1 MVFISY
7 FYFFKLMVMKK
18 TIIFIFTVCVAL
30 TALGQNGSKVAH
42 TIKGKVVDSNTNRP
56 VSYTNI
62 GLEGTFFGTAS
73 DSEGNFELKIPEE
86 MVDKDI
92 YFSAVGF
99 TNNQFPVQDLFSKEF
114 AVIKLESQSYD
125 VEKVDIAAQN
135 KVLIRI
141 LRMASENIKYNYGSG
156 PFNMHFAYSKEKAV
170 DGQVRSPEIANVLL
184 YDEKGYTN
192 PSKSDAFKARN
203 YSVTKEQSDADYS
216 FSTAQLNLDD
226 LLGFDW
232 VRSASG
238 ILSPALLS
246 DYKLA
251 LESQPVI
258 NGKEYW
264 VISFSPKVPSL
275 ATTGDY
281 YAGTFKGKI
290 SINKEDYSILKIE
303 GEAVAPKNNRQ
314 GRALAIG
321 QNNTD
326 FYTDVLYTFEVDYK
340 DLLLK
345 RVALDKSYTYKGE
358 KVSEQAVLEMN
369 RAHTNNLTVIDSRD
383 YFPGE

>member
-1 MVFISY
+1 
-7 FYFFKLMVMKK
+7 MKK
-18 TIIFIFTVCVAL
+18 TIIFIFTICIAL
-30 TALGQNGSKVAH
+30 TTLGQNGSKVAH
-42 TIKGKVVDSNTNRP
+42 TIKGKVVDANTNRP

-62 GLEGTFFGTAS
+62 GLEGTFYGTAS

-86 MVDKDI
+86 MVDKAI

-99 TNNQFPVQDLFSKEF
+99 SNKQFPVKDLFSKEF
-114 AVIKLESQSYD
+114 AVVKLQSQSYGVDEVD
-125 VEKVDIAAQN
+125 VAAQN

-141 LRMASENIKYNYGSG
+141 LRLASDNIKYNFGSG
-156 PFNMHFAYSKEKAV
+156 PFNMHFAYSSEIAV
-170 DGQVRSPEIANVLL
+170 DGQVKEPKIATVLL
-184 YDEKGYTN
+184 YDETGYSA
-192 PSKSDAFKARN
+192 PSKADAFTARN
-203 YSVTKEQSDADYS
+203 YSVKKEQSDDDYR
-216 FSTAQLNLDD
+216 FSSAQINLDE

-238 ILSPALLS
+238 ILSPALLG
-246 DYKLA
+246 DYKLV

-258 NGKEYW
+258 DGQEYW
-264 VISFSPKVPSL
+264 VISFNTIVPSL

-290 SINKEDYSILKIE
+290 TINKEDYSILKIE

-340 DLLLK
+340 NLLLK
-345 RVALDKSYTYKGE
+345 RVAMDKSYTCKG
-358 KVSEQAVLEMN
+358 KKISEQSVLEMN
-369 RAHTNNLTVIDSRD
+369 RAHTNNLTVVDSRD

>member
-1 MVFISY
+1 
-7 FYFFKLMVMKK
+7 MKK
-18 TIIFIFTVCVAL
+18 TIIFIFTVCLAL
-30 TALGQNGSKVAH
+30 TTLGQNGSKVAH
-42 TIKGKVVDSNTNRP
+42 TIKGKVVDANTNRP

-73 DSEGNFELKIPEE
+73 DSEGNFELKIPED
-86 MVDKDI
+86 MVEKDI

-99 TNNQFPVQDLFSKEF
+99 TNKQFPVKDLFAKEF
-114 AVIKLESQSYD
+114 AVVKLESQSYGVDEVD
-125 VEKVDIAAQN
+125 VAAQN

-156 PFNMHFAYSKEKAV
+156 PFNMHFAYSNETAV
-170 DGQVRSPEIANVLL
+170 NGQVKAPQIAKVML
-184 YDEKGYTN
+184 YDKTGYTH
-192 PSKSDAFKARN
+192 PSKADAFKARN
-203 YSVTKEQSDADYS
+203 YLVNKEQSDDDYR
-216 FSTAQLNLDD
+216 FSSAQINLDD

-238 ILSPALLS
+238 ILSPALLGN
-246 DYKLA
+246 YQLT

-264 VISFSPKVPSL
+264 LISFSPRVPSL
-275 ATTGDY
+275 TTTGDY

-290 SINKEDYSILKIE
+290 TIKKEDYSILKIV
-303 GEAVAPKNNRQ
+303 GQAVAPKNNRQ
-314 GRALAIG
+314 SRALAIG
-321 QNNTD
+321 ESNND
-326 FYTDVLYTFEVDYK
+326 FYTDVLYTFEVDY
-340 DLLLK
+340 DNLLLK
-345 RVALDKSYTYKGE
+345 RVALDKTYSYKGE
-358 KVSEQAVLEMN
+358 KFSQQSVLEMK

>member
-1 MVFISY
+1 
-7 FYFFKLMVMKK
+7 MKK
-18 TIIFIFTVCVAL
+18 TIIFIFAVITAL

-42 TIKGKVVDSNTNRP
+42 TIKGKVVDANTNRP

-99 TNNQFPVQDLFSKEF
+99 TNKQFPVKELFSKEF
-114 AVIKLESQSYD
+114 VVVKLESQSYD
-125 VEKVDIAAQN
+125 VDEVGVAAQN

-170 DGQVRSPEIANVLL
+170 NGQVKAPQIATVLL
-184 YDEKGYTN
+184 YDETGYTH
-192 PSKSDAFKARN
+192 PSKVDAFNARN
-203 YSVTKEQSDADYS
+203 YSVTKEQSDEDYL
-216 FSTAQLNLDD
+216 FSSAQLYLDD

-246 DYKLA
+246 KYQLT

-258 NGKEYW
+258 DGKEYW
-264 VISFSPKVPSL
+264 VISFSPRVPSL

-281 YAGTFKGKI
+281 YASTFKGKV

-303 GEAVAPKNNRQ
+303 GQVVAPKNNRQ

-321 QNNTD
+321 EGNTD
-326 FYTDVLYTFEVDYK
+326 FYTNVLYTFEVDYK
-340 DLLLK
+340 NLLLK
-345 RVALDKSYTYKGE
+345 RVALDKTYTYKGE
-358 KVSEQAVLEMN
+358 KVSEQAVLDMS

>member
-1 MVFISY
+1 
-7 FYFFKLMVMKK
+7 MKK
-18 TIIFIFTVCVAL
+18 TIIFIFTVFVAL
-30 TALGQNGSKVAH
+30 TALGQSGSKVAH
-42 TIKGKVVDSNTNRP
+42 TIKGKVVDANTNRP

-86 MVDKDI
+86 MVDKKI

-99 TNNQFPVQDLFSKEF
+99 TNKQFPVKELFSKEF
-114 AVIKLESQSYD
+114 AVVKLQSQSYD
-125 VEKVDIAAQN
+125 VEEVDVAAQN

-170 DGQVRSPEIANVLL
+170 DGQVKSPQIATVLL
-184 YDEKGYTN
+184 YDETGYTH

-203 YSVTKEQSDADYS
+203 YSVTKEQTDDDYS
-216 FSTAQLNLDD
+216 FSSAQLNIDD

-246 DYKLA
+246 SYQLA

-258 NGKEYW
+258 DGKEYW
-264 VISFSPKVPSL
+264 VISFSPKVPTL

-303 GEAVAPKNNRQ
+303 GEAVAPKSNRQ

-326 FYTDVLYTFEVDYK
+326 YYTDVLYTFEVDYK

-345 RVALDKSYTYKGE
+345 RVVQDKTYTYKGE
-358 KVSEQAVLEMN
+358 KVSEQAVLEMS
-369 RAHTNNLTVIDSRD
+369 RAHTNNLTVIDSRN